1 VTDNDRSIVRLVTV
15 SHAMVH
21 TYELSIPIFMTVWLA
36 ELGLSETLLGGVVT
50 AGYFL
55 FGAGALPGG
64 LLADRWGSRRLI
76 AGCLA
81 GMGGAFVLLSWAQT
95 ALTIAVALV
104 VWGVAASVYHPA
116 GLSLISKGVV
126 NRGEALAWHG
136 IAGNVGI
143 AGGPLLT
150 ALLLLVL
157 DWAWV
162 ALLLAVPAAFAT
174 AVALTS
180 SFDEHAAAAPDTPA
194 RASMAG
200 AGALWTTARQLFA
213 TAFTAVFLLVA
224 LSGLYYRGALTF
236 LPDLLTPLVQLD
248 LPVDLDTG
256 RYVYAGLLMVGMA
269 GQYAGGR
276 LSDRDH
282 TERVLAGA
290 FVMLAVVAAIY
301 LPIAQLGTVPL
312 LLISAVLGFFLFL
325 VQPLYQATVAEY
337 TPVHARGVS
346 YGFTYLAVFGIG
358 ALGAVVSGAVLDY
371 FSPAVLFSVLSGI
384 AVLGLGICL
393 WLAARAS
400 QVQAEVP
407 PQAQG

>member
-1 VTDNDRSIVRLVTV
+1 MTDNDRSIVGLVMV

-21 TYELSIPIFMTVWLA
+21 TYELSIPIFMTVWLS
-36 ELGLSETLLGGVVT
+36 EMGMSETLLGGVVT

-64 LLADRWGSRRLI
+64 ILADRWGSRRLI

-95 ALTIAVALV
+95 AVTIAAALV
-104 VWGVAASVYHPA
+104 VWGGAASVYHPA

-126 NRGEALAWHG
+126 DRGEALAWHG

-143 AGGPLLT
+143 AVGPLGT

-157 DWAWV
+157 DWTWV

-174 AVALTS
+174 VFALS
-180 SFDEHAAAAPDTPA
+180 ASFDEHAAEAPDADARGSGA
-194 RASMAG
+194 RARE
-200 AGALWTTARQLFA
+200 LWTTSRQLFA
-213 TAFTAVFLLVA
+213 TGFAAVFLLVM

-256 RYVYAGLLMVGMA
+256 RYVYAGLLLVGIA

-290 FVMLAVVAAIY
+290 FGMLAVVAAIY
-301 LPIAQLGTVPL
+301 LPVAHLGTAPL
-312 LLISAVLGFFLFL
+312 LVISAVLGFFLFL

-337 TPVHARGVS
+337 TPVHARGLS
-346 YGFTYLAVFGIG
+346 YGFTYLGVFGIG
-358 ALGAVVSGAVLDY
+358 ALGAVVSGALLDH
-371 FSPAVLFSVLSGI
+371 FSPAVLFGVLSGI
-384 AVLGLGICL
+384 AVFGVGVCF

-400 QVQAEVP
+400 RLRSA
-407 PQAQG
+407 G

>member
-1 VTDNDRSIVRLVTV
+1 
-15 SHAMVH
+15 
-21 TYELSIPIFMTVWLA
+21 
-36 ELGLSETLLGGVVT
+36 
-50 AGYFL
+50 
-55 FGAGALPGG
+55 
-64 LLADRWGSRRLI
+64 
-76 AGCLA
+76 
-81 GMGGAFVLLSWAQT
+81 
-95 ALTIAVALV
+95 
-104 VWGVAASVYHPA
+104 
-116 GLSLISKGVV
+116 
-126 NRGEALAWHG
+126 
-136 IAGNVGI
+136 
-143 AGGPLLT
+143 
-150 ALLLLVL
+150 LLVL

-180 SFDEHAAAAPDTPA
+180 SFDEHAATAPDTPP

-248 LPVDLDTG
+248 LPVDLDAG

-301 LPIAQLGTVPL
+301 LPVAQLGTVPL

-371 FSPAVLFSVLSGI
+371 FSPAVLFGVLSGI